1 MTKVNQLFS
10 VKNDIGEGPL
20 WHPKEKCLYWID
32 ITKGNLF
39 KSDTTL
45 STFKKFH
52 FNTMIGAFGFR
63 KEGGMILAT
72 DQGFSYWREG
82 QSAPDVFWNPLPDRE
97 GVRLNDGKVDPAGRF
112 WAGSMDT
119 EQHEGRLYR
128 VDPDGSQHIIL
139 DHIGI
144 SNGLGWSPDRK
155 TMYYTDSIELIIYAF
170 EYDLETG
177 HISNQRPFIQMPE
190 DPRWI
195 APDGLCVDVEGCI
208 WVALWNGYEVVR
220 YDPHGKPILKIEVPA
235 QQVTSCGFAGENLDQ
250 LIITTA
256 RCDLSDEML
265 VNQPGAGDVFIYQT
279 DTQGQKVNYF
289 GA

>member
-1 MTKVNQLFS
+1 MTKVNRLFS

-128 VDPDGSQHIIL
+128 VDPDGSQHVIL

-155 TMYYTDSIELIIYAF
+155 TMYYTDSTELIIYAF

-177 HISNQRPFIQMPE
+177 QISNQRPFIQIPE

-208 WVALWNGYEVVR
+208 WGALWNGYEVVR
-220 YDPHGKPILKIEVPA
+220 YDPQGKPILKIEVPA

-265 VNQPGAGDVFIYQT
+265 VNHPGAGDVFIYQT